1 MDVVAR
7 DEDVAAHRLSEWQQ
21 AFLRAGREGLKARR
35 SEPLER
41 ELKEAQA
48 KIGELMMKLELL
60 EGKDELCR
68 RRRSRG

>member
-1 MDVVAR
+1 
-7 DEDVAAHRLSEWQQ
+7 
-21 AFLRAGREGLKARR
+21 
-35 SEPLER
+35 LER